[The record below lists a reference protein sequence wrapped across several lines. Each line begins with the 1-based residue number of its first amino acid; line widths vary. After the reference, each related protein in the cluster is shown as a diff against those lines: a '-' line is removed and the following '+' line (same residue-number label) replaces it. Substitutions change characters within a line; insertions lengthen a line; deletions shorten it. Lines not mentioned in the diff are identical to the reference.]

1 MVTKNYLLVYANI
14 RVCRNGSKYPGKMAE
29 TMVNNGNIL
38 FLLNIIDAPRTDE
51 LSDFDM
57 SSDVVNESVGWM

>member
-1 MVTKNYLLVYANI
+1 
-14 RVCRNGSKYPGKMAE
+14 
-29 TMVNNGNIL
+29 MVNNGNIL
-38 FLLNIIDAPRTDE
+38 FLLNVIDAPRTDE